1 MIPIL
6 FPNGETDFTSNGL
19 GRLADAVDCTVWE
32 ERNGAYELVMTYPV
46 TGVHFDEIRHSR
58 IIYAEPADGKRAQ
71 PFRIYSIGKPLNGLT
86 EIKAEHSSYQMSH
99 IPVEPFTAQS
109 VTGALQTLK
118 SSAAEE
124 CPFEFWTDKSTT
136 AAFKVKVPSSMRS
149 LLGGQKGSI
158 LDVYGGE
165 YEFDGY
171 TVKLHNARGTDR
183 GVTLRYGKNITD
195 IRQEEN
201 ITNTYTGVMPYWL
214 GTSTDEVGSDET
226 LVMLPEKVLH
236 SQNAAQFPYQRTI
249 PLDLSSEFEDKPTEE
264 QLRTRAQSYMTAN
277 NIGIPH
283 VSINVSFIALWQTE
297 EYKNIANLER
307 VNLCDTVTVEFPKL
321 GISAKAKVVKT
332 EYDVLKGKYKSIEI
346 GDVRTNLGRTLVD
359 DMEESIDQATENLA
373 SKSFLQKSVER
384 ATKLITGGLG
394 GYVVMKLNTDGQPEE
409 ILIMDTPDT
418 GTAVNVIRMNRNGIG
433 FSTGGYEGPF
443 ISAWT
448 IDGHFVADFIDT
460 GTLQANLIKTGRLQD
475 AANTNYWDMSTGEFR
490 LAASTT
496 IGGKTAATIADD
508 AARSAVNAQ
517 TQQFIFNKLTNNGQT
532 QGIYLDNGKLYLNAT
547 YIATGILASTDG
559 TSWFN
564 LSTGTFHY
572 GDGYY
577 IELNDDGELCGGYGS
592 TQYGYIDFS
601 ADVWDIPMQQRLHG
615 IQIQGDILRINTY
628 RISAAQ
634 SQDVS
639 EMTYNG
645 GNGRFRYVQKIV
657 DNGDGTITWTTSSV
671 RFINGL
677 MCTELSEAW

>member
-6 FPNGETDFTSNGL
+6 YPTGETDFTSNGL
-19 GRLADAVDCTVWE
+19 GRLADATDCSVTE
-32 ERNGAYELVMTYPV
+32 ERNGAYELAMTYPV

-71 PFRIYSIGKPLNGLT
+71 PFRIYSISKPLNGMT
-86 EIKAEHSSYQMSH
+86 EVKAEHVSYQMSH
-99 IPVEPFTAQS
+99 IPVAPFTAQS

-118 SSAAEE
+118 SSAAED

-136 AAFKVKVPSSMRS
+136 AAIRVKVPSSMRS
-149 LLGGQKGSI
+149 LLGGQQGSI

-214 GTSTDEVGSDET
+214 GTSADEVESDET
-226 LVMLPEKVLH
+226 LVTLQEKVLH
-236 SQNAAQFPYQRTI
+236 SQNAALFPYQRTV
-249 PLDLSSEFEDKPTEE
+249 PLDLSNEFENPPTEE

-283 VSINVSFIALWQTE
+283 ISINVSFVALWQTE

-346 GDVRTNLGRTLVD
+346 GDARTNLGRELID
-359 DMEESIDQATENLA
+359 DVEESVDRATGNLA

-384 ATKLITGGLG
+384 VTKLITGGLG
-394 GYVVMKLNTDGQPEE
+394 GYVVMKLNANGQPEE

-418 GTAVNVIRMNRNGIG
+418 QTAVNVIRMNQNGIG
-433 FSTGGYEGPF
+433 FSTTGYEGPF
-443 ISAWT
+443 RSAWT

-460 GTLQANLIKTGRLQD
+460 GNLQANLIKTGRLQD
-475 AANTNYWDMSTGEFR
+475 AANKNYWDMTTGEFR
-490 LAASTT
+490 LASTAT
-496 IGGKTAATIADD
+496 IGGDTIAEIKEEIIEAATPEEL
-508 AARSAVNAQ
+508 
-517 TQQFIFNKLTNNGQT
+517 TQQKVFNALTNNGNLK
-532 QGIYLDNGKLYLNAT
+532 GIYMQNGELYINGT
-547 YIATGILASTDG
+547 YIKSGYVESDRIRVNDWIQARDPNNQIAGYFGYGEFEHSSGDWG
-559 TSWFN
+559 TEGVGLYNDNSAVIIDPPYVYIVGN
-564 LSTGTFHY
+564 LSFVDTRHLDLRSVNTIIAPGANVTFSGTVTIGNAQLTFRE
-572 GDGYY
+572 G
-577 IELNDDGELCGGYGS
+577 LCVGASY
-592 TQYGYIDFS
+592 
-601 ADVWDIPMQQRLHG
+601 
-615 IQIQGDILRINTY
+615 
-628 RISAAQ
+628 
-634 SQDVS
+634 
-639 EMTYNG
+639 
-645 GNGRFRYVQKIV
+645 
-657 DNGDGTITWTTSSV
+657 
-671 RFINGL
+671 
-677 MCTELSEAW
+677 

>member
-183 GVTLRYGKNITD
+183 SVTLRYGKNITD

-249 PLDLSSEFEDKPTEE
+249 PLDLSSEFEDKPTEA

-394 GYVVMKLNTDGQPEE
+394 GYVVMKLNANGQPEE

-433 FSTGGYEGPF
+433 FSTTGYEGPF
-443 ISAWT
+443 TSAWT

-475 AANTNYWDMSTGEFR
+475 AANTNYWDMTTGEFR

-496 IGGKTAATIADD
+496 IGGKTAAAIADD
-508 AARSAVNAQ
+508 AASSAVNSQ

-532 QGIYLDNGKLYLNAT
+532 QGIYLDNGRLYLNAT

-601 ADVWDIPMQQRLHG
+601 ADVWDIPMEQRLHG

-645 GNGRFRYVQKIV
+645 GNGRFRYVQRIV

>member
-6 FPNGETDFTSNGL
+6 YPTGETDFTSNGL
-19 GRLADAVDCTVWE
+19 GRLADATDCSVTE
-32 ERNGAYELVMTYPV
+32 ERNGAYELAMTYPV

-71 PFRIYSIGKPLNGLT
+71 PFRIYSISKPLNGMT
-86 EIKAEHSSYQMSH
+86 EVKAEHVSYQMSH
-99 IPVEPFTAQS
+99 IPVAPFTAQS

-118 SSAAEE
+118 SSAAED

-136 AAFKVKVPSSMRS
+136 AAIRVKVPSSMRS
-149 LLGGQKGSI
+149 LLGGQQGSI

-214 GTSTDEVGSDET
+214 GTSADEVESDET
-226 LVMLPEKVLH
+226 LVTLQEKVLH
-236 SQNAAQFPYQRTI
+236 SQNAALFPYQRTV
-249 PLDLSSEFEDKPTEE
+249 PLDLSNEFENPPTEE

-283 VSINVSFIALWQTE
+283 ISINVSFVALWQTE

-394 GYVVMKLNTDGQPEE
+394 GYVVMKLNANGQPEE

-433 FSTGGYEGPF
+433 FSTTGYEGPF
-443 ISAWT
+443 TSAWT

-475 AANTNYWDMSTGEFR
+475 AANTNYWDMTTGEFR

-496 IGGKTAATIADD
+496 IGGKTAAAIADD
-508 AARSAVNAQ
+508 AASSAVNAQ

-601 ADVWDIPMQQRLHG
+601 ADVWDIPMEQRLHG

-645 GNGRFRYVQKIV
+645 GNGRFRYVQRIV